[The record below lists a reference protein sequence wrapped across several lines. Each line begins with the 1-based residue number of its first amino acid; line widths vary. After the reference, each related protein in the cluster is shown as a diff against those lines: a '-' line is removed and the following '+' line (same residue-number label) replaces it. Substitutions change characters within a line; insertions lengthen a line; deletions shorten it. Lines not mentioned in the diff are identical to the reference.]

1 MISGWTWM
9 AIAMGGGFGA
19 MARFLV
25 SREMNRWLGSGF
37 PYGTLTVN
45 GAGSW
50 LLGFLAVFMFD
61 KMEVH
66 PAWRLGV
73 SVGFL
78 GAFTTFS
85 TFSYE
90 SVMLLMEGHL
100 WKAVQNAG
108 ANLILCVGLCYLG
121 MQMARW

>member
-1 MISGWTWM
+1 MISEWSLL

-19 MARFLV
+19 VARFLV
-25 SREMNRWLGSGF
+25 SREMDRWLGSSL
-37 PYGTLTVN
+37 PYGTLIVN
-45 GAGSW
+45 GLGSW
-50 LLGFLAVFMFD
+50 LLGFLAVYMLD
-61 KMEVH
+61 RMEVH
-66 PAWRLGV
+66 PALRLGV

>member
-1 MISGWTWM
+1 MISGWSWL
-9 AIAMGGGFGA
+9 AIAIGGSFGA

-50 LLGFLAVFMFD
+50 LLGFLAVFMLD
-61 KMEVH
+61 RMEVH
-66 PAWRLGV
+66 PAWWLGV

-78 GAFTTFS
+78 GGFTTFS
-85 TFSYE
+85 AYSFE
-90 SVMLLMEGHL
+90 SVMLLMEGNF
-100 WKAVQNAG
+100 WMAFQNAG

-121 MQMARW
+121 IQMARW